1 MIAVHKRSS
10 FYIRLFLLLAFVT
23 VVTSLSDISLAQV
36 DINSKLQ
43 VFELTFKDT
52 LLITGDKFLIKNSDT
67 LEIENLKLKPFDDYT
82 IDYRNG
88 IIRFSV
94 NLFQNYSLDT
104 NRIYKLK
111 VKYDLFPFLLKD
123 EYSLYDIILE
133 RDTLTGD
140 TLQYAVE
147 KGNVFENL
155 FEMSELEKSGSIF
168 RGFTIG
174 SNRDLTLNSGFR
186 LQMNGKLSRDIE
198 ITAALTDENTSIQP
212 EGNTLKLQE
221 LDKVYLE
228 LRSKNITATIGDIDI
243 NFHKSEFFNLNRKI
257 QGAKGVGDFN
267 FGNFLLTGAVSRGK
281 FSTNSFN
288 GIDGVQGPYRLSGAN
303 NEINILV
310 LSGTERVYLDGVLLT
325 RGEQADYIIDY
336 GLGQITF
343 TNKRIITSA
352 SRIVVDFEYTER
364 RYSRTFIAYNNNLS
378 LIKNKLNIGLSYLNE
393 TDNENKTIDFDLSDS
408 DRVILRN
415 AGEDP
420 TRAFKSGVTYAGR
433 DSVTFR
439 GVGAYIKIDTVING
453 QNYSFY
459 RFAPGDSNAVYNV
472 SFSYVGQGK
481 GDYSSISSYQ
491 YKFVGINQGSYAPI
505 IFLPVPTGYQLVG
518 TTVNLSL
525 VKNDALKFSFEGAY
539 SYLNKNK
546 FSNNAN
552 LGGIAF
558 SGNISFLQKKFN
570 VLGLKFEEFQMRY
583 KERFIN
589 KNFSPTDRINEVE
602 FYRNYDL
609 TNVNT
614 SNENFREGL
623 LSITPSTKFQII
635 ANIGHLQRE
644 DLFNSTRLI
653 GELRIG
659 DFNTYIDTS
668 AFPKLRYSVEKVSSE
683 DKQDNIDGSWI
694 KHNVEFKYKTF
705 LKEKKLDQPTLEI
718 SVNLNSERKENF
730 FHSSNMDSLS
740 NLSFGFLET
749 VSRIGLNNVLN
760 FNFYSEFNYRRDD
773 SPVNNELLNFSKLFI
788 QRYGFSYAASNWFY
802 SNIDLSIQ
810 NRKYT
815 DIAQQLNYQDNK
827 SVLVNSRFRISP
839 LRGAVQTDLL
849 YILSSERT
857 AKIQKLFVLV
867 PVGQGNY
874 IYLGDL
880 NKNGIQDE
888 NEFQLVN
895 YDGNYIKLNLPTDE
909 FFPTVDLKTS
919 ASIYLKPSRYF
930 YLPNDN
936 LLFVLINNI
945 STETILRVEEKSK
958 DPTTENIYFLRFNTF
973 LNDSNTLVGNQW
985 IQQDI
990 NLFENKP
997 EYSLRFRIIQQR
1009 GFSQFTSGNEKL
1021 YNILKSIKLR
1031 LGLTNDLTTQ
1041 FEFINKIDRNTAPVN
1056 SVRNRDITSNNYNL
1070 DFAYRPI
1077 PQIESGFLINY
1088 SKATDYYPTSPVVA
1102 NINMQTLRFIY
1113 SFATSGRIRLE
1124 IERDE
1129 VIFNSRVTTFPFELT
1144 MGKVSGKSYF
1154 LRFYVDYN
1162 ITKNIQAN
1170 VNYDGRSEGN
1180 SKLIHTGRAQITA
1193 FF

>member
-1 MIAVHKRSS
+1 MSVLRYSKFNI
-10 FYIRLFLLLAFVT
+10 YLF
-23 VVTSLSDISLAQV
+23 SLFILIFISCSLTNISLAQV
-36 DINSKLQ
+36 DINTKSQ
-43 VFELTFKDT
+43 IFELTFKDT
-52 LLITGDKFLIKNSDT
+52 VLNTGDRFLIQNSDT
-67 LEIENLKLKPFDDYT
+67 LEIDNFKLKRFDDYT
-82 IDYRNG
+82 IDYKRG

-94 NLFQNYSLDT
+94 NLFSNYQLDT

-111 VKYDLFPFLLKD
+111 VKYDLFPFLLKE
-123 EYSLYDIILE
+123 EYTLYDIVLE
-133 RDTLTGD
+133 KDTLTGD

-155 FEMSELEKSGSIF
+155 FETSELEKSGSIF
-168 RGFTIG
+168 RGFTVG
-174 SNRDLTLNSGFR
+174 TNRDLTLNSGFR

-221 LDKVYLE
+221 LDKVYIE
-228 LRSKNITATIGDIDI
+228 LKSKNITATIGDIDI
-243 NFHKSEFFNLNRKI
+243 NFHKSEFFNLSRKI
-257 QGAKGVGDFN
+257 QGAKGFGDFN

-281 FSTNSFN
+281 FNTNSFS

-310 LSGTERVYLDGVLLT
+310 LSGTEKVYLDGVLLT

-343 TNKRIITSA
+343 TNNRIITNA

-364 RYSRTFIAYNNNLS
+364 RYSRTFVAYNNNFS
-378 LIKNKLNIGLSYLNE
+378 FIKNKFNIGLSYLNE
-393 TDNENKTIDFDLSDS
+393 TDNENKTIDFELSDS

-415 AGEDP
+415 AGDDP
-420 TRAFKSGVTYAGR
+420 KLAFKSGVTFVGR
-433 DSVTFR
+433 DSVTLR
-439 GVGAYIKIDTVING
+439 GIGAYVKIDTIING
-453 QNYSFY
+453 QNFSYY

-472 SFSYVGQGK
+472 NFSYVGQGK
-481 GDYSSISSYQ
+481 GDYNSISSYQ
-491 YKFVGINQGSYAPI
+491 YKFVGINQGSYAPVV
-505 IFLPVPTGYQLVG
+505 FLPVPTGFQLIG
-518 TTVNLSL
+518 TTLNLSL
-525 VKNDALKFSFEGAY
+525 FKNDALKFSFEGAY
-539 SYLNKNK
+539 SYLNRNK
-546 FSNNAN
+546 FSDNAK

-558 SGNISFLQKKFN
+558 TGNISLLQKKFN
-570 VLGLKFEEFQMRY
+570 IFGVQIEEFQMKY
-583 KERFIN
+583 KERSIN
-589 KNFSPTDRINEVE
+589 KNFNPIDRINEVE
-602 FYRNYDL
+602 FYRNFDL
-609 TNVNT
+609 VNINT

-623 LSITPSTKFQII
+623 ISLTPSNKFQLI
-635 ANIGHLQRE
+635 ANIGNLQRE
-644 DLFNSTRLI
+644 DLFNSTRII
-653 GELRIG
+653 GEVRIG
-659 DFNTYIDTS
+659 NFSDYVDTTD
-668 AFPKLRYSVEKVSSE
+668 FPKLRYSIEKVSSE
-683 DKQDNIDGSWI
+683 NKQDKIDGNWT
-694 KHNVEFKYKTF
+694 KHNIEFKYRTF
-705 LKEKKLDQPTLEI
+705 LKQKKVDQPNLEI
-718 SVNLNSERKENF
+718 SSSMNSEKKENF
-730 FHSSNMDSLS
+730 LYVNNVDSLS
-740 NLSFGFLET
+740 SISFGFLEIT
-749 VSRIGLNNVLN
+749 SRVGLNNLSN
-760 FNFYSEFNYRRDD
+760 FNFYSEFNFRKDD

-788 QRYGFSYAASNWFY
+788 QRYGFSYTGSNWFY
-802 SNIDLSIQ
+802 SNVDLSIQ

-815 DIAQQLNYQDNK
+815 DVAKSLNYQDNK
-827 SVLVNSRFRISP
+827 SVLVNSRFRIAP

-849 YILSSERT
+849 YMLSSERT

-867 PVGQGNY
+867 PIGQGNY

-919 ASIYLKPSRYF
+919 ASIFLKPSRY
-930 YLPNDN
+930 LSLSNNN

-1009 GFSQFTSGNEKL
+1009 GFSQFTSGNERL
-1021 YNILKSIKLR
+1021 YNILKSVKLK

-1041 FEFINKIDRNTAPVN
+1041 FEFINKVDRNTAPVN
-1056 SVRNRDITSNNYNL
+1056 SVRNRDILSNSYNL
-1070 DFAYRPI
+1070 DFTYRPI
-1077 PQIESGFLINY
+1077 SQVESGLLVNY
-1088 SKATDYYPTSPVVA
+1088 SKASDYYPTKPVTV
-1102 NINMQTLRFIY
+1102 NMNMQTLRFIY

-1129 VIFNSRVTTFPFELT
+1129 VIFNSNVTTFPFELT
-1144 MGKVSGKSYF
+1144 MGKASGKSYF
-1154 LRFYVDYN
+1154 LRIYADYN
-1162 ITKNIQAN
+1162 ISKNIQAN
-1170 VNYDGRSEGN
+1170 INYDGRSEGN
-1180 SKLIHTGRAQITA
+1180 GRLIHTGRAQITA

>member
-1 MIAVHKRSS
+1 MCRDSA
-10 FYIRLFLLLAFVT
+10 FYIRLYLLLAFVT
-23 VVTSLSDISLAQV
+23 AINSLSNISFAQV

-52 LLITGDKFLIKNSDT
+52 ILITGDKFLIQNSDT
-67 LEIENLKLKPFDDYT
+67 LEIENFKLKRFDDYI
-82 IDYRNG
+82 IDYNKG
-88 IIRFSV
+88 IIKFSV
-94 NLFQNYSLDT
+94 NLFQNYPLDT

-123 EYSLYDIILE
+123 EYSLYDIVLE

-140 TLQYAVE
+140 TVQYAIE

-155 FEMSELEKSGSIF
+155 FETSELEKSGSIF
-168 RGFTIG
+168 RGFTVG

-221 LDKVYLE
+221 LDKVYIE
-228 LRSKNITATIGDIDI
+228 LKSKNVTATIGDIDI
-243 NFHKSEFFNLNRKI
+243 NFHKSEFFNLSRKI
-257 QGAKGVGDFN
+257 QGAKGFGDFN

-288 GIDGVQGPYRLSGAN
+288 GIDGVQGPYRLSGSN

-310 LSGTERVYLDGVLLT
+310 LSGTEKVYLDGVLLT

-336 GLGQITF
+336 ALGQITF
-343 TNKRIITSA
+343 TNKRIITNA

-364 RYSRTFIAYNNNLS
+364 RYSRTFVAYNNNLS
-378 LIKNKLNIGLSYLNE
+378 LVKNKFDIGFSYLNE

-415 AGEDP
+415 AGDEP

-433 DSVTFR
+433 DSITFR
-439 GVGAYIKIDTVING
+439 GIGAYVKIDTIING

-459 RFAPGDSNAVYNV
+459 RFAPADSNAVYNV

-481 GDYSSISSYQ
+481 GDYSNISSYQ
-491 YKFVGINQGSYAPI
+491 YKFVGINQGSYAPV

-525 VKNDALKFSFEGAY
+525 FKDDALKFSFEGAY

-546 FSNNAN
+546 FSDNAN

-558 SGNISFLQKKFN
+558 SGNIGLLRRKFN
-570 VLGLKFEEFQMRY
+570 ILGIRFEELQMKY
-583 KERFIN
+583 KERYIN
-589 KNFSPTDRINEVE
+589 KNFNAIDRINEVE

-609 TNVNT
+609 TNLNT
-614 SNENFREGL
+614 ANENFREGW
-623 LSITPSTKFQII
+623 LSLIPSTQLQII

-644 DLFNSTRLI
+644 DLFTSTRLI
-653 GELRIG
+653 GEFRVG
-659 DFNTYIDTS
+659 DFSNYVDTS
-668 AFPKLRYSVEKVSSE
+668 RFPKLKYSVEKVSSKN
-683 DKQDNIDGSWI
+683 KQDNMEGTWT
-694 KHNVEFKYKTF
+694 KHNAEFKYRAF
-705 LKEKKLDQPTLEI
+705 LKKKKSDQPILEI
-718 SVNLNSERKENF
+718 STNLNSEKKENF
-730 FHSSNMDSLS
+730 LHTSNTDSLTT
-740 NLSFGFLET
+740 LSFGFFEIIT
-749 VSRIGLNNVLN
+749 RMGLNNIWD
-760 FNFYSEFNYRRDD
+760 FNFYSEFNYRKDD
-773 SPVNNELLNFSKLFI
+773 SPVSNELSNFSKLFI
-788 QRYGFSYAASNWFY
+788 QRYGFSYTASNWFY
-802 SNIDLSIQ
+802 SNVDLSIQ

-815 DIAQQLNYQDNK
+815 EVARRLNYQDNK

-839 LRGAVQTDLL
+839 LRGALQTDLF
-849 YILSSERT
+849 YMLSSERT

-867 PVGQGNY
+867 PIGQGNY

-909 FFPTVDLKTS
+909 FFPTVELKTS
-919 ASIYLKPSRYF
+919 ASIYLKPSRY
-930 YLPNDN
+930 LSLSNNN

-958 DPTTENIYFLRFNTF
+958 DPTTENIYFLKFNTF

-985 IQQDI
+985 LQQDI

-1009 GFSQFTSGNEKL
+1009 GFSQFTSGNERL
-1021 YNILKSIKLR
+1021 YNILKSVKLR

-1041 FEFINKIDRNTAPVN
+1041 FEFINKVDRNVAPIN
-1056 SVRNRDITSNNYNL
+1056 SIRNRDIISNSYNF
-1070 DFAYRPI
+1070 DFTYRPI
-1077 PQIESGFLINY
+1077 PQVESGLLINY
-1088 SKATDYYPTSPVVA
+1088 SKATDYYPPSPVPV

-1124 IERDE
+1124 VERDE
-1129 VIFNSRVTTFPFELT
+1129 VIFNSRVPTFPFELT
-1144 MGKVSGKSYF
+1144 MGRVSGKSYF
-1154 LRFYVDYN
+1154 LRIYVDYN

-1180 SKLIHTGRAQITA
+1180 GKLIHTGRAQITA